1 MNMDI
6 KLGQGIGEVKFGMTR
21 AEVVSIMGEPS
32 EKEVLPPFDGELGG
46 SEAWHYD
53 TIELSASYDEEEGFK
68 LCSLAASSTDSL
80 FEGIDLIG
88 LSQEEVLQQI
98 EILGLGDVE
107 IETIANEEGEEQI
120 VASIPEVSLNL
131 WFEDG
136 HLSEIQW
143 GPFWDEEEEE
153 YIWPE

>member
-1 MNMDI
+1 MQMDI
-6 KLGQGIGEVKFGMTR
+6 KLGQGIGEVKFGMNR
-21 AEVVSIMGEPS
+21 EDVVRLLGEPS
-32 EKEVLPPFDGELGG
+32 EKEILPPFDGEQGG

-53 TIELSASYDEEEGFK
+53 TIELSASFDEEEGFK
-68 LCSLAASSTDSL
+68 LCSLAASSPESL
-80 FEGIDLIG
+80 FEGIDLLG

-98 EILGLGDVE
+98 EILGLGEVE
-107 IETIANEEGEEQI
+107 LEIIANEDGDEQI

-131 WFEDG
+131 WFEEG

-153 YIWPE
+153 YIWPD